1 MPGGNQSACA
11 EGDAGMG
18 REASAKGA
26 VSGKGLGITKEPRL
40 SRSQHLQWEEDKAC
54 SQRGEERGTQLEP
67 ASHLLLCLNWSGLG

>member
-26 VSGKGLGITKEPRL
+26 VSRKGLGVTKEPRL
-40 SRSQHLQWEEDKAC
+40 NRSQHLH
-54 SQRGEERGTQLEP
+54 GEKTKLAVSAGKKGTHQEP